1 MHSRTF
7 AVLLYGAVV
16 LYPIAVAAQPA
27 SAQPNPAHPDAPV
40 PAVKYESGFAGYVSF
55 REEKLAPWREVNDE
69 VARAGGHIGIVR
81 GAAGHG
87 GQGAAKPAAGTPVRA
102 GQK

>member
-7 AVLLYGAVV
+7 AVLMYGAMA
-16 LYPIAVAAQPA
+16 LAPPAGATQPD
-27 SAQPNPAHPDAPV
+27 PARPDAPV
-40 PAVKYESGFAGYVSF
+40 PAVKYESGFAGYVSY

-69 VARAGGHIGIVR
+69 VARAGGHVGILR
-81 GAAGHG
+81 GASGHG
-87 GQGAAKPAAGTPVRA
+87 TAKPIAGTPVRP